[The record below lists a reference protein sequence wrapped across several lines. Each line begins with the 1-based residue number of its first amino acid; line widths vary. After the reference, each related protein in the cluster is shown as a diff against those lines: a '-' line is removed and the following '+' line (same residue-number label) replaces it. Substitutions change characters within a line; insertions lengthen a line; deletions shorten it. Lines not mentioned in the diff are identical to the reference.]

1 MRSEP
6 ASRSMAARNAPP
18 LTIALLVF
26 PDCVLLDLAGP
37 MEVFQTACSLAERE
51 GRPPPYR
58 VVTVAARRESVRTR
72 AGLAFTP
79 DATLADTIDPV
90 DTLLVV
96 GGRGVHEATR
106 DAALLDWLRAVA
118 ARARRVGSICT
129 GAYLLAAAGLL
140 DGRRA
145 ATHWRECANLAAA
158 YPTITVDGDSI
169 FVEDRGVYTSAGV
182 SAGIDLA
189 LALVEEDCGHAC
201 ALAVARQLVLFLK
214 RPGCQSQLSVFL
226 AAQAA
231 ERSPIRAV
239 QDWALQNLAADL
251 SIQALADRAAMSPR
265 NFARVFHRETGQT
278 PGHFVETARLEAAR
292 HALESSDAPL
302 EIVAAECGFPSAETL
317 RRVFQRRLGVAPR
330 AYRQRFRR
338 TVA

>member
-1 MRSEP
+1 MDACRG
-6 ASRSMAARNAPP
+6 AP
-18 LTIALLVF
+18 LTIAFLVY
-26 PDCVLLDLAGP
+26 PGCVLLDLAGP
-37 MEVFQTACSLAERE
+37 MEVFSTASSFAERD
-51 GRPPPYR
+51 GRAAPYR
-58 VVTVAARRESVRTR
+58 MVTAAARRESVRTR
-72 AGLAFTP
+72 AGLAFAP
-79 DATLADTIDPV
+79 DATFEDEIGPL

-96 GGRGVHEATR
+96 GGRGVHEAAREPGTVE
-106 DAALLDWLRAVA
+106 WLRNA
-118 ARARRVGSICT
+118 AAQARRVGSVCT

-158 YPTITVDGDSI
+158 HPAIEVDCDSI
-169 FVEDRGVYTSAGV
+169 FAEDRGVYSSAGV

-189 LALVEEDCGHAC
+189 LALVEEDCGHAA

-214 RPGCQSQLSVFL
+214 RPGGQSQFSTFL

-231 ERSPIRAV
+231 ERTPIRAV
-239 QDWALQNLAADL
+239 QDWALANLAGDL

-278 PGHFVETARLEAAR
+278 PAHFVETARLEVAR
-292 HALESSDAPL
+292 HGLEDSDEPVEVIA
-302 EIVAAECGFPSAETL
+302 IQCGFPSAEIL
-317 RRVFQRRLGVAPR
+317 RRVFQRRLGVSPR

-338 TVA
+338 SAA